1 MTALRQQTSRA
12 RPSKESA
19 AGKQIARR
27 IATRIERWIED
38 HGAAYCALCDEFC
51 AFCHAFNIPITAFTE
66 ACCAGTEASL
76 PLALSNAGFLA
87 TLLIEL
93 DAIPC
98 PAS

>member
-12 RPSKESA
+12 RPSETSA

-27 IATRIERWIED
+27 IVTGVATRIGD
-38 HGAAYCALCDEFC
+38 HGAAYCALRDKFC
-51 AFCHAFNIPITAFTE
+51 AFCHALNIPITAFTE

-98 PAS
+98 PAI